1 MMGKP
6 LKYFGFRLVGLRTQS
21 QTFLLIFLMPDLQD
35 KIILVTGATSG
46 IGEVTARELAQQG
59 AHVIMLARNAEK
71 AQKTQHAIIAA
82 TGNERV
88 EVVLADLS
96 VLQQVRDV
104 AAEIHTKYPRLD
116 VLINNA
122 GLMFG
127 AEREVSADGYEM
139 TLATNHLGPF
149 LLTSLLFDLLQKSP
163 AARIVNVASMAY
175 RFSKPTLDDL
185 QSERSYSAVWEYGN
199 TKLWN
204 IMFTQELA
212 ERLRTH
218 GITNVTTN
226 CLHPGAVAT
235 GYGQQTGGIVGAAL
249 SLARP
254 FMISPEK
261 GAQTSIFLAT
271 DAKVANVS
279 GGFFSKKKLEPVKSD
294 FNTPANNRRL
304 WEMSEQL
311 TNTNFLD

>member
-1 MMGKP
+1 
-6 LKYFGFRLVGLRTQS
+6 
-21 QTFLLIFLMPDLQD
+21 MPNLQD

-46 IGEVTARELAQQG
+46 IGEVTARELARQG
-59 AHVIMLARNAEK
+59 AHVVMLARSREK
-71 AQKTQHAIIAA
+71 AERTQQAIIAT
-82 TGNERV
+82 TGNQQV
-88 EVVLADLS
+88 DIVLADLS
-96 VLQQVRDV
+96 VMQQVRDV
-104 AAEIHTKYPRLD
+104 AAELHAKYPRLD
-116 VLINNA
+116 VLVNNA

-127 AEREVSADGYEM
+127 AERELSADGYEM

-163 AARIVNVASMAY
+163 AARIVNVASTAY

-185 QSERSYSAVWEYGN
+185 QSERDYSPVWEYGN

-212 ERLRTH
+212 ARLRAH
-218 GITNVTTN
+218 GIANVTTN

-235 GYGQQTGGIVGAAL
+235 GYGKQTGGIVGAVL

-261 GAQTSIFLAT
+261 GAETSLFLAT
-271 DAKVANVS
+271 DASVARVS
-279 GGFFSKKKLEPVKSD
+279 GGFFSKKKAEPVKSS
-294 FNTPANNRRL
+294 FNTPAHNRRL
-304 WEMSEQL
+304 WELSEQL
-311 TNTNFLD
+311 TGTQFLD

>member
-1 MMGKP
+1 
-6 LKYFGFRLVGLRTQS
+6 
-21 QTFLLIFLMPDLQD
+21 MPDIQD

-46 IGEVTARELAQQG
+46 IGEVTARELARQG
-59 AHVIMLARNAEK
+59 AHVIILARNADK
-71 AQKTQHAIIAA
+71 ARRTQQAIVAA

-88 EVVLADLS
+88 DVVLADLS
-96 VLQQVRDV
+96 ALAQVRRV
-104 AAEIHTKYPRLD
+104 AAELHEKYPRLD
-116 VLINNA
+116 VLVNNA

-127 AEREVSADGYEM
+127 AERELSADGYEM

-149 LLTSLLFDLLQKSP
+149 LLTSLLLDLLQKSP

-212 ERLRTH
+212 GRLRTH

-235 GYGQQTGGIVGAAL
+235 GYGQQTGGLVGFAL
-249 SLARP
+249 SLGRP

-261 GAQTSIFLAT
+261 GAQTSLFLAT

-279 GGFFSKKKLEPVKSD
+279 GGFFSKKKIEPVKSD

-311 TNTNFLD
+311 TDTNFLD

>member
-1 MMGKP
+1 MA
-6 LKYFGFRLVGLRTQS
+6 
-21 QTFLLIFLMPDLQD
+21 DLQD
-35 KIILVTGATSG
+35 KIVLVTGATSG
-46 IGEVTARELAQQG
+46 IGEITVRELARQG
-59 AHVIMLARNAEK
+59 AHVIILARNRSKAER
-71 AQKTQHAIIAA
+71 TQREIIAA

-88 EVVLADLS
+88 DIVLADLS

-104 AAEIHTKYPRLD
+104 AARLHDKYPRLD
-116 VLINNA
+116 VLVNNA

-175 RFSKPTLDDL
+175 RFSKPTLDDI
-185 QSERSYSAVWEYGN
+185 QSEHSYSPMWEYGN

-212 ERLRTH
+212 QRLREH

-226 CLHPGAVAT
+226 SLHPGAVAT
-235 GYGQQTGGIVGAAL
+235 GYGKQSGGWLSAVLAL
-249 SLARP
+249 GRP
-254 FMISPEK
+254 FMLSPEK
-261 GAQTSIFLAT
+261 GAETSIFLASNGGVGT
-271 DAKVANVS
+271 IS
-279 GGFFSKKKLEPVKSD
+279 GGFFSKKKPEPVKSS
-294 FNTPANNRRL
+294 FNTAVNNQRL
-304 WEMSEQL
+304 WQMSEEL
-311 TNTNFLD
+311 TGTKFLD

>member
-1 MMGKP
+1 
-6 LKYFGFRLVGLRTQS
+6 
-21 QTFLLIFLMPDLQD
+21 MPDLQD
-35 KIILVTGATSG
+35 KIMLVTGATSG
-46 IGEVTARELAQQG
+46 IGEVTAHELARQG
-59 AHVIMLARNAEK
+59 AHIILLARNAEK
-71 AQKTQHAIIAA
+71 ADRTRRAIIAA

-88 EVVLADLS
+88 DTVLADLS

-104 AAEIHTKYPRLD
+104 AAEIHAKYPRLD
-116 VLINNA
+116 VLVNNA

-127 AEREVSADGYEM
+127 AERELSADGYEM

-185 QSERSYSAVWEYGN
+185 QSERDYSAVWEYGN

-212 ERLRTH
+212 ERLRAH

-235 GYGQQTGGIVGAAL
+235 GYGKQTGGIVGAAL

-271 DAKVANVS
+271 DAKVGAIS
-279 GGFFSKKKLEPVKSD
+279 GGFFSKKKPEPVKSS
-294 FNTPANNRRL
+294 FNTPANNRKL
-304 WEMSEQL
+304 WELSEQL
-311 TNTNFLD
+311 TQTQFLD

>member
-1 MMGKP
+1 
-6 LKYFGFRLVGLRTQS
+6 
-21 QTFLLIFLMPDLQD
+21 MPALQD

-46 IGEVTARELAQQG
+46 IGEVTARELARQG
-59 AHVIMLARNAEK
+59 AHIVILARNREKAEK
-71 AQKTQHAIIAA
+71 TQQALIAT

-88 EVVLADLS
+88 DVVLADLS
-96 VLQQVRDV
+96 ALQQVRDV
-104 AAEIHTKYPRLD
+104 AAELHTKYPRLD
-116 VLINNA
+116 VLVNNA

-127 AEREVSADGYEM
+127 DEREVSADGYEM

-149 LLTSLLFDLLQKSP
+149 LLTSLLLDLLQKSP

-185 QSERSYSAVWEYGN
+185 QSERSYSPVWEYGT

-212 ERLRTH
+212 QRLRAH

-235 GYGQQTGGIVGAAL
+235 GYGKQTGGIVGAVL
-249 SLARP
+249 NLARP
-254 FMISPEK
+254 FMLSPEK
-261 GAQTSIFLAT
+261 GAETSIFLAS
-271 DAKVANVS
+271 DAKVGTVS
-279 GGFFSKKKLEPVKSD
+279 GGFFSKKKPEPVKSS

-304 WEMSEQL
+304 WELSEQL
-311 TNTNFLD
+311 TDTHFLD

>member
-1 MMGKP
+1 MA
-6 LKYFGFRLVGLRTQS
+6 
-21 QTFLLIFLMPDLQD
+21 DLQD

-46 IGEVTARELAQQG
+46 IGEITARELARQG
-59 AHVIMLARNAEK
+59 AHVIILARNRGKAER
-71 AQKTQHAIIAA
+71 TQREIIAA

-88 EVVLADLS
+88 DIVLADLS

-104 AAEIHTKYPRLD
+104 AAQIHDKYPRLD
-116 VLINNA
+116 VLVNNA

-127 AEREVSADGYEM
+127 AEREVSPDGYEM

-175 RFSKPTLDDL
+175 RFSKPTLDDI
-185 QSERSYSAVWEYGN
+185 QSEHSYSAMWEYGN

-212 ERLRTH
+212 QRLRAH

-226 CLHPGAVAT
+226 SLHPGAVAT
-235 GYGQQTGGIVGAAL
+235 GYGKQSGGWLSAVLAL
-249 SLARP
+249 GRP
-254 FMISPEK
+254 FMLSPEK
-261 GAQTSIFLAT
+261 GAETSIFLASNEGVGT
-271 DAKVANVS
+271 TS
-279 GGFFSKKKLEPVKSD
+279 GGFFSKKKPEPVKSN
-294 FNTPANNRRL
+294 FNTAANNQRL
-304 WEMSEQL
+304 WQMSEEL
-311 TNTNFLD
+311 TDTKFLD

>member
-1 MMGKP
+1 
-6 LKYFGFRLVGLRTQS
+6 
-21 QTFLLIFLMPDLQD
+21 MPDLQD

-46 IGEVTARELAQQG
+46 IGEVTARELARQG
-59 AHVIMLARNAEK
+59 AHIIILARNAEK
-71 AQKTQHAIIAA
+71 AKKTQHAIIAA

-88 EVVLADLS
+88 DVVLADLS

-104 AAEIHTKYPRLD
+104 AAEIHAKYPRLD
-116 VLINNA
+116 VLVNNA

-149 LLTSLLFDLLQKSP
+149 LLTSLLLDLLQKSL

-175 RFSKPTLDDL
+175 RFSKPTLDDI
-185 QSERSYSAVWEYGN
+185 QSERDYSPVWEYGT

-212 ERLRTH
+212 ERLRAH

-226 CLHPGAVAT
+226 ALHPGAVAT

-254 FMISPEK
+254 VMI
-261 GAQTSIFLAT
+261 
-271 DAKVANVS
+271 
-279 GGFFSKKKLEPVKSD
+279 
-294 FNTPANNRRL
+294 
-304 WEMSEQL
+304 
-311 TNTNFLD
+311 

>member
-1 MMGKP
+1 
-6 LKYFGFRLVGLRTQS
+6 
-21 QTFLLIFLMPDLQD
+21 MPDLQD
-35 KIILVTGATSG
+35 KIVLVTGATSG
-46 IGEVTARELAQQG
+46 IGEVTARELARQG
-59 AHVIMLARNAEK
+59 AHVIILARNADK
-71 AQKTQHAIIAA
+71 AQRTQHAIVAA
-82 TGNERV
+82 TGNEHV
-88 EVVLADLS
+88 DVVLADLS

-104 AAEIHTKYPRLD
+104 AAELHAKYPRLD
-116 VLINNA
+116 VLVNNA

-149 LLTSLLFDLLQKSP
+149 LLTGLLLDLLQKSP

-185 QSERSYSAVWEYGN
+185 QSERDYSPVWEYGN

-212 ERLRTH
+212 QRLRAH

-235 GYGQQTGGIVGAAL
+235 GYGQQTGGIVGALL

-271 DAKVANVS
+271 DAQAGTVS
-279 GGFFSKKKLEPVKSD
+279 GGFFSKKKAEPVKSS

-304 WEMSEQL
+304 WELSEQL
-311 TNTNFLD
+311 IGTQFLS

>member
-1 MMGKP
+1 
-6 LKYFGFRLVGLRTQS
+6 
-21 QTFLLIFLMPDLQD
+21 MPALQD
-35 KIILVTGATSG
+35 KIVLVTGATSG

-59 AHVIMLARNAEK
+59 AHVIILARNREKAEK
-71 AQKTQHAIIAA
+71 TQQAIIAA
-82 TGNERV
+82 TGNKQID
-88 EVVLADLS
+88 VVLADLS

-104 AAEIHTKYPRLD
+104 AAELHAKYPRLD
-116 VLINNA
+116 VLVNNA

-185 QSERSYSAVWEYGN
+185 QSERSYSPIWEYGN

-212 ERLRTH
+212 QRLRAR
-218 GITNVTTN
+218 GITNITTN
-226 CLHPGAVAT
+226 SLHPGAVAT
-235 GYGQQTGGIVGAAL
+235 GYGQQSGGWLSAVLAL
-249 SLARP
+249 GRP
-254 FMISPEK
+254 FMLSPEK
-261 GAQTSIFLAT
+261 GAETSIFLAT
-271 DAKVANVS
+271 DAKVASIS
-279 GGFFSKKKLEPVKSD
+279 GGFFSKKKPEPVRSS

-304 WEMSEQL
+304 WELSEQL
-311 TNTNFLD
+311 TNTQFLN

>member
-1 MMGKP
+1 
-6 LKYFGFRLVGLRTQS
+6 
-21 QTFLLIFLMPDLQD
+21 MPNLQD

-46 IGEVTARELAQQG
+46 IGEVTARELARQG
-59 AHVIMLARNAEK
+59 AHVVMLARSREK
-71 AQKTQHAIIAA
+71 AERTQQAIIAT
-82 TGNERV
+82 TGNQQV
-88 EVVLADLS
+88 DIVLADLS
-96 VLQQVRDV
+96 VMQQVRDV
-104 AAEIHTKYPRLD
+104 AAELHAKYPRLD
-116 VLINNA
+116 VLVNNA

-127 AEREVSADGYEM
+127 AERELSADGYEM

-149 LLTSLLFDLLQKSP
+149 LLTSLLLDLLQKSP

-185 QSERSYSAVWEYGN
+185 QSERDYSPVWEYGN

-212 ERLRTH
+212 ARLRAH
-218 GITNVTTN
+218 DIANVTTN

-235 GYGQQTGGIVGAAL
+235 GYGKQTGGIVGAVL

-261 GAQTSIFLAT
+261 GAETSLFLAT
-271 DAKVANVS
+271 DASVARVS
-279 GGFFSKKKLEPVKSD
+279 GGFFSKKKAEPVKSS
-294 FNTPANNRRL
+294 FNTPAHNRRL
-304 WEMSEQL
+304 WELSEQL
-311 TNTNFLD
+311 TGTQFLD

>member
-1 MMGKP
+1 M
-6 LKYFGFRLVGLRTQS
+6 V
-21 QTFLLIFLMPDLQD
+21 DLQD

-46 IGEVTARELAQQG
+46 IGEVTARELAQRG
-59 AHVIMLARNAEK
+59 AHVIMLARNRQKAERTQQELK
-71 AQKTQHAIIAA
+71 AS
-82 TGNERV
+82 TGNQQV
-88 EVVLADLS
+88 DVVIADLS
-96 VLQQVRDV
+96 VMQQVRDV
-104 AAEIHTKYPRLD
+104 AAQLHDKYPRLD
-116 VLINNA
+116 VLVNNA

-127 AEREVSADGYEM
+127 AERELSADGYEM

-149 LLTSLLFDLLQKSP
+149 LLTSLLLDLLQKSP

-185 QSERSYSAVWEYGN
+185 QSERDYSPVWEYGN

-212 ERLRTH
+212 QRLRAH

-235 GYGQQTGGIVGAAL
+235 GYGQQTGGFVGAVL

-261 GAQTSIFLAT
+261 GAQTSLFLAT
-271 DAKVANVS
+271 DPSVATTS
-279 GGFFSKKKLEPVKSD
+279 GGFFSKKKPEPVKSS
-294 FNTPANNRRL
+294 FNTPANNKRL

-311 TNTNFLD
+311 TETNFLD